1 MLGFDCGHSMLLPSN
16 RPLTPPLRFG
26 VEAFYIGEM
35 QMNIEIDMDSV
46 DMDVVSEVLIVI
58 TDAMLAADVDPTP
71 DEMFVAIGELMSALA
86 DEVMGVGEV
95 MH

>member
-1 MLGFDCGHSMLLPSN
+1 MVD
-16 RPLTPPLRFG
+16 
-26 VEAFYIGEM
+26 IK
-35 QMNIEIDMDSV
+35 IDMDSV

-58 TDAMLAADVDPTP
+58 TDAMLAASVNPTP
-71 DEMFVAIGELMSALA
+71 DEMFMAIGELMSALV

>member
-1 MLGFDCGHSMLLPSN
+1 MMD
-16 RPLTPPLRFG
+16 
-26 VEAFYIGEM
+26 
-35 QMNIEIDMDSV
+35 IEIDMDSV

-58 TDAMLAADVDPTP
+58 TDAMLMADVDPTP

-86 DEVMGVGEV
+86 EEVMGVGEV